1 MKWSTCRIR
10 RLAALTACALAG
22 AATLACR
29 APETAV
35 DAGVAVLRGGD
46 MLAAHRDVV
55 VRDSI
60 EGDLMAAGGNVRF
73 TGTVGGDVL
82 AAGGTQVLGG
92 TVAGS
97 VRAAGGYVL
106 VGTVAD
112 RNITAVGGT
121 VAVDRRA
128 RIGGNAYLAGGT
140 VRLEGRVDHLVRIM
154 GGNVVLNGPIGG
166 DVLVEAGR
174 LELGPDAAIEGDLR
188 YRLGRGQEA
197 TVHPNA
203 RVDGAVLTL
212 PARRLGWVPW
222 ALRLYW
228 VAAFLVAGAVI
239 VAMFPVLMLA
249 GDVRVRARPLA
260 SVGMGILLLLLV
272 PAVLAAIAI
281 TVLGIP
287 LALIGAALYAV
298 SVYLAPVVVALWLGR
313 ILLSRSSTYP
323 DRGELVGAFLLG
335 GVIIGLLGLV
345 PYAGAVILLLA
356 TIMGLGAM
364 AVALW
369 EGAVRAE
376 ARRA

>member
-1 MKWSTCRIR
+1 
-10 RLAALTACALAG
+10 
-22 AATLACR
+22 
-29 APETAV
+29 
-35 DAGVAVLRGGD
+35 

-140 VRLEGRVDHLVRIM
+140 V
-154 GGNVVLNGPIGG
+154 
-166 DVLVEAGR
+166 LVEAGR

-222 ALRLYW
+222 ALRIYW

-356 TIMGLGAM
+356 TIVGLGAM